1 MTRDGQKKLWLAAC
15 SMGALLMIVLL
26 GKLHDVGVNKYLVT
40 LDAIFLLML
49 AISSK
54 NKMLIVSA
62 VFCSTYF
69 LFLLPYYYLN
79 VSYATRTQY
88 QEVEAET
95 INIFYISVFVVSF
108 FSLWHA
114 FGPDRLNF
122 SSRIGRTHNPLIYYV
137 CLSIIGAFALLTIDP
152 SGTILTKSYREITE
166 ERYGFIDYSLIFAM
180 MAFIFGNKSEKDRL
194 LLGVCIAYIAINL
207 LYGLRLRSIQMA
219 LLMFILYFE
228 DKFSPKQ
235 TVAISLLGLFGAQLL
250 GQLRV
255 GGGSFVSILGLND
268 GIMVSNQG
276 GVFLTANMFIGL
288 VADGFITAEQRV
300 TTFIGNFLA
309 ILWSQSALPEA
320 YNLASLTRAFFTIPG
335 GGLISG
341 YMYVWGG
348 VFGLIGWT
356 TFILFVYL
364 KTYAH
369 SASKAFL
376 VYGVLVM
383 VVLPRWFAYSPL
395 HFFKMG
401 LWCVVIY
408 VVFRASHQI
417 MRKS

>member
-15 SMGALLMIVLL
+15 SMATLLVIVLF
-26 GKLHDVGVNKYLVT
+26 GKLQDVGVNKYLVT
-40 LDAIFLLML
+40 LDAVFLLML
-49 AISSK
+49 ATSSR

-62 VFCSTYF
+62 MFCSTYF
-69 LFLLPYYYLN
+69 LFLLPYYYFD
-79 VSYATRTQY
+79 VGYATRTQY

-95 INIFYISVFVVSF
+95 INIFFISTFVVTF

-114 FGPDRLNF
+114 LGPERLDLA
-122 SSRIGRTHNPLIYYV
+122 SRIGRTHNPLIFYV
-137 CLSIIGAFALLTIDP
+137 CLSVVGGFALLTIDP

-166 ERYGFIDYSLIFAM
+166 ERYAFIDYSLIFAL
-180 MAFIFGNKSEKDRL
+180 MAFIFGNKRDKDKIL
-194 LLGVCIAYIAINL
+194 IAVCITYIVINL

-219 LLMFILYFE
+219 LLVFMLYFE
-228 DKFSPKQ
+228 DKFSRKQ
-235 TVAISLLGLFGAQLL
+235 TVAISLFGLFGAQLL

-255 GGGSFVSILGLND
+255 GGGSFVSILGVND

-288 VADGFITAEQRV
+288 AADGFITAEQRV
-300 TTFIGNFLA
+300 TTFVGNFLA
-309 ILWSQSALPEA
+309 IFWSQSALPDA
-320 YNLASLTRAFFTIPG
+320 YNLASLTRAFFSIPG

-348 VFGLIGWT
+348 IFGLIAWT
-356 TFILFVYL
+356 AFILSVYL
-364 KTYAH
+364 KTYARNT
-369 SASKAFL
+369 SKFFL

-383 VVLPRWFAYSPL
+383 AVLPRWFAYSPL

-408 VVFRASHQI
+408 TVFRAAHQI